1 MKRNNN
7 YRVFVYEVR
16 LDNKTKATF
25 CCEADAIEYAAK
37 NGMTVY
43 KVGAIK

>member
-25 CCEADAIEYAAK
+25 CFEADAIEYAAK

-43 KVGAIK
+43 KVGALK